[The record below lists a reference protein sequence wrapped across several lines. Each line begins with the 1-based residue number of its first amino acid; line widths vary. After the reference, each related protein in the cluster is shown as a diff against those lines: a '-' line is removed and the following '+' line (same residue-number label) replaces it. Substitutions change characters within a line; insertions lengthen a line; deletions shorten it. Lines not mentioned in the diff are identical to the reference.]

1 MLNYISLNEL
11 NINQVVPLYIEYYND
26 FEEGAWTAEKAYK
39 RILQVVTTNDSFCL
53 AIKKDEQIIGFSM
66 GYFVQYDDIIGFD
79 LVEIVIKKEFQR
91 QGIGTIFMKE
101 IEKRIKEKG
110 ALQIQLQAVNDDMHN
125 NFYGKLGYKN
135 ATNFVLKAKML

>member
-1 MLNYISLNEL
+1 MRLNES
-11 NINQVVPLYIEYYND
+11 NIYQVIPLYIEYYND
-26 FEEGAWTAEKAYK
+26 FEEGVWTADSAYK

-53 AIKKDEQIIGFSM
+53 ILKDNEQIIGFSM

-79 LVEIVIKKEFQR
+79 IVEIVIKKEFQR
-91 QGIGTIFMKE
+91 QGIGTTFMKE
-101 IEKRIKEKG
+101 IEQRVKEKG

-135 ATNFVLKAKML
+135 ATNFVFKAKML